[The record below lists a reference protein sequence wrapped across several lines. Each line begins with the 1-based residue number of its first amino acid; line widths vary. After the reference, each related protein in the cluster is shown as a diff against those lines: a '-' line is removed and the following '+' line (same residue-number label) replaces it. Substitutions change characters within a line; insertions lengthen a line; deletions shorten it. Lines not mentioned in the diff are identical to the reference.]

1 MKRNKLVSIAA
12 ITVAL
17 GVLATGCAGGSGSSK
32 SESKSSGGTKT
43 VTVKAGTGANVKPYT
58 YVGDDNETTGYDV
71 EVLKEVFDRLDGY
84 DLQIE
89 VTDIPSVF
97 SGVTSGTYQIGVN
110 NFSYNEERAKSYLY
124 SYPYDK
130 IGYVFIT
137 KKGAPEVKTFADA
150 AGKSFE
156 GQSGVSVTTAIESWN
171 EKNPDKKIDITYTD
185 ADTAITLQHAEVIR
199 ASLESVPKGQ
209 IEAANALGMTY
220 FQALRRVILPEAIVV
235 ALPSLG
241 NSFIGLIKGTS
252 LAFVCAVVE
261 MTAAGKIIAGRT
273 YRYFEVYVSLA
284 IIYWIITIIVE
295 QGIKL
300 IEKKIRIP
308 ENAPAIQTDEGA
320 LNQ

>member
-32 SESKSSGGTKT
+32 SDSKSSGGTKT

-150 AGKSFE
+150 AGKSFL
-156 GQSGVSVTTAIESWN
+156 VSHEMNFV
-171 EKNPDKKIDITYTD
+171 KNVAT
-185 ADTAITLQHAEVIR
+185 
-199 ASLESVPKGQ
+199 
-209 IEAANALGMTY
+209 
-220 FQALRRVILPEAIVV
+220 RVIFLE
-235 ALPSLG
+235 
-241 NSFIGLIKGTS
+241 N
-252 LAFVCAVVE
+252 
-261 MTAAGKIIAGRT
+261 GKIIEDGPPK
-273 YRYFEVYVSLA
+273 EVFNHPKSDRVREFFA
-284 IIYWIITIIVE
+284 KINRMVE
-295 QGIKL
+295 
-300 IEKKIRIP
+300 P
-308 ENAPAIQTDEGA
+308 EYSI
-320 LNQ
+320 